1 MEINITVTGIDELKE
16 KLTSPDLL
24 GQPIR
29 EFFSDIIIDVVPEIQ
44 DNTPVDI
51 GQLKASFPMGAPD
64 SNTEIDSSDIPAW
77 ATIGTLV
84 DYAPYVEDDTSPHW
98 TSWTNLNEWAYRHDM
113 NVYALQAAI
122 ARRGTKGHHMV
133 QLAFDNLVAR
143 MPDYL
148 EKLKNNIEGQFGK

>member
-44 DNTPVDI
+44 DNTPVDT

-64 SNTEIDSSDIPAW
+64 SNTEIDSSDIPE
-77 ATIGTLV
+77 IGRASCRERV
-84 DYAPYVEDDTSPHW
+84 
-98 TSWTNLNEWAYRHDM
+98 
-113 NVYALQAAI
+113 
-122 ARRGTKGHHMV
+122 
-133 QLAFDNLVAR
+133 
-143 MPDYL
+143 
-148 EKLKNNIEGQFGK
+148 